1 VGIIRKMASICTVG
15 LIDYRS
21 DKERTA
27 RYTKQLRDDQREA
40 NKRVQEAQGPA
51 EGQGAASQP

>member
-1 VGIIRKMASICTVG
+1 MIRKMASICTFG

-40 NKRVQEAQGPA
+40 NKRVEHAQAPVEGQGPA
-51 EGQGAASQP
+51 SQP